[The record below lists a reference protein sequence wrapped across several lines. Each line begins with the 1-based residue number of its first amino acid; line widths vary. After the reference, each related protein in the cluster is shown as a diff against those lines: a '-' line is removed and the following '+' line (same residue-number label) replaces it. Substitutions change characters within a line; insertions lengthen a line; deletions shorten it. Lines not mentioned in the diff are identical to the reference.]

1 MKPQHKNIIE
11 PISSALDVLRR
22 EIDGIDDQILDLLEQ
37 RYALVKRVARAKAR
51 AEQALA
57 VRPEREASIVQ
68 RLSARAV
75 HVPAAD
81 VAGIWR
87 SIPALS
93 AYHQRAHAILVS
105 GPAPARLALMTLAA
119 KRYGAGVPIRW
130 VEDRGEAMGQALRGE
145 AIWMVPAHWQR
156 GTDARELDLLG
167 LHPTGCVEH
176 PWAAE
181 LGRIG
186 CDEEDRHSRRPLP
199 QPVTESRIV
208 PLHPAAAAP
217 ECRS

>member
-1 MKPQHKNIIE
+1 MKSQHQNIIE
-11 PISSALDVLRR
+11 PISSALAVLRC
-22 EIDGIDDQILDLLEQ
+22 EIDETDNQILDLLER
-37 RYALVKRVARAKAR
+37 RYALVQRVASAKAR
-51 AEQALA
+51 DGQALA
-57 VRPEREASIVQ
+57 VRPEREASIIQ

-75 HVPAAD
+75 RVPRTD
-81 VAGIWR
+81 VAAIWR
-87 SIPALS
+87 SILALS
-93 AYHQRAHAILVS
+93 AYHQRAYAITVS
-105 GPAPARLALMTLAA
+105 GPPTAKHALMTLAA
-119 KRYGAGVPIRW
+119 KRYGAGISINW
-130 VEDRGEAMGQALRGE
+130 VEDRGKAIDQALRGE

-167 LHPTGCVEH
+167 RHPTGCVEH

-186 CDEEDRHSRRPLP
+186 CDEQNWRNGRPLP
-199 QPVTESRIV
+199 ESAADSCVV